1 MADIAMG
8 NVDLTDELLEGKEE
22 FFTAEELEA
31 GEHRN
36 KDKLDG
42 YYLTVLKKSPELVKQ
57 ITPADEPIL
66 KHITYVEPIVYAD
79 KDDYAVKFHFSA
91 NEWFTNSTLEV
102 TVVTDTEGNA
112 TEIKSDVITWA
123 EGKDVTS
130 KTVTKK
136 QKNKRTGQARTT
148 TKTEKID
155 SFFRIFESLEVINFC
170 LDLAKCNIFA
180 LKHKTK
186 SKIRIQVPTQKK
198 RTRMTRVPI
207 WTSMRN
213 SKRWKV

>member
-8 NVDLTDELLEGKEE
+8 NVELTDELLEGKEE

-155 SFFRIFESLEVINFC
+155 SFFRIFESLEVTNFC
-170 LDLAKCNIFA
+170 LALANCNTLPWFPANCIIFV
-180 LKHKTK
+180 LKHKT
-186 SKIRIQVPTQKK
+186 
-198 RTRMTRVPI
+198 
-207 WTSMRN
+207 
-213 SKRWKV
+213 